1 MFSTAKIID
10 CSRLTQINNIL
21 LESFN
26 NMFIINFELY
36 LKIIRDAAKTVRN
49 IPKNCDC
56 DKKPMTVTLHPELK
70 NQKIYL

>member
-10 CSRLTQINNIL
+10 CSRSRRINNIL

-26 NMFIINFELY
+26 NMFIINIELY
-36 LKIIRDAAKTVRN
+36 LKIIRYTAKTVRN

-56 DKKPMTVTLHPELK
+56 GKKPMTVTLHPKLK

>member
-26 NMFIINFELY
+26 NMFIINIELY
-36 LKIIRDAAKTVRN
+36 LKIIRYTAKTVRN

-56 DKKPMTVTLHPELK
+56 GKMLMAVTLHPEL
-70 NQKIYL
+70 ND

>member
-26 NMFIINFELY
+26 NMFIIIFEQY
-36 LKIIRDAAKTVRN
+36 LKMIRDTAKTLRN

-56 DKKPMTVTLHPELK
+56 SKKPMTVTLHPELK
-70 NQKIYL
+70 NKKIYL

>member
-10 CSRLTQINNIL
+10 YSRLTQINNIL

-26 NMFIINFELY
+26 NMFIINIELY
-36 LKIIRDAAKTVRN
+36 LKIIRYTAKTVRN

-56 DKKPMTVTLHPELK
+56 GKKPMTVTLHPKLK